1 MALHV
6 RHGTDNVHNKN
17 VPLPPE
23 SSGQASNTSTGNS
36 TVGEQPHVIKY
47 LAFACVWII
56 ILTCLMLQ
64 HAIMM
69 SLHVPEGE
77 MEREETE
84 ETTEKS
90 EEEIHNPSPVERQD
104 ACI

>member
-1 MALHV
+1 
-6 RHGTDNVHNKN
+6 
-17 VPLPPE
+17 
-23 SSGQASNTSTGNS
+23 
-36 TVGEQPHVIKY
+36 
-47 LAFACVWII
+47 
-56 ILTCLMLQ
+56 MLQ

-84 ETTEKS
+84 EATAKS